1 MRAKKFWW
9 LMSPNNYFYQNSD
22 QTGRTVALL
31 HKPKRIVSTV
41 PSITELL
48 CDIGLNEQL
57 VGRTKFCDSPQELV
71 QSIPAFGGTK
81 NLRVSDIIRLNPDLL
96 ISNKEENTASD
107 IFQLSEHIPVWVS
120 DIHDLNS
127 AIYAINE
134 IGTLCG
140 VQDKTTHLTSDIIK
154 RAADYSN
161 IPPSINKRA
170 CYLIW
175 KNPFM
180 TVGSDTFIHHM
191 MSIAGFDNIFG
202 DCQRYP
208 VTDINE
214 IVNRSP
220 EVILLSSEPYP
231 FKDSDQLLFEGIKTI
246 FVNGKAFSWYG
257 SRIAQSFSYFCHL
270 NSLL

>member
-1 MRAKKFWW
+1 MR
-9 LMSPNNYFYQNSD
+9 SNNYFYQNSD
-22 QTGRTVALL
+22 QTGRTIALL

-48 CDIGLNEQL
+48 CDIGLDEQL

-71 QSIPAFGGTK
+71 QKIPAYGGTK
-81 NLRVSDIIRLNPDLL
+81 NLRVSDIIRLNPDLM

-107 IFQLSEHIPVWVS
+107 ITQLAEHIPVWVS

-134 IGTLCG
+134 IGAMCG
-140 VQDKTTHLTSDIIK
+140 VQGTTTRLTSEIIK
-154 RAADYSN
+154 HAADHSN
-161 IPPSINKRA
+161 MRLSRNKRA

-175 KNPFM
+175 KNPYM
-180 TVGSDTFIHHM
+180 TVGSDTFIHQM
-191 MSIAGFDNIFG
+191 MSFAGFDNIFG

-208 VTDINE
+208 VTTIHE

-231 FKDSDQLLFEGIKTI
+231 FKESDQKLFEGIKAI

-257 SRIAQSFSYFCHL
+257 SRIAESFSYFCHL